1 MDEIQWEKY
10 YDYTII
16 NDYSWV
22 VECVVFVVQFEEK
35 NRPDNENHFYII
47 AANEVKFE
55 EESNEIC

>member
-16 NDYSWV
+16 NF
-22 VECVVFVVQFEEK
+22 VFVVQFEEK